1 MNYCDHRLNIKGE
14 FKIKDE
20 KVQKP
25 TKVGFTGQK
34 ASQNVKMESL
44 IKSEREFIGMKRISE
59 FIIPKS

>member
-20 KVQKP
+20 KAQKP
-25 TKVGFTGQK
+25 TGQK